1 MISSDKDLLVLDHN
15 RVVKDLN
22 NLKVAEFISKIKENF
37 KVTELDEV
45 SYKLHKKGTFGMDL
59 NFKWYELKVNKKL
72 AEETDIVK
80 SLDVSILHDYIIR
93 PILGIDDPRND
104 KRIDFVGGIRG
115 IGELERRVNED
126 MQVAFSIYK

>member
-1 MISSDKDLLVLDHN
+1 MQILTRCN
-15 RVVKDLN
+15 TR
-22 NLKVAEFISKIKENF
+22 
-37 KVTELDEV
+37 
-45 SYKLHKKGTFGMDL
+45 TFGMDL
-59 NFKWYELKVNKKL
+59 NSKWYELKVNKKL